1 MDKDYVIV
9 VDSCSDLSKQL
20 REEYGIKYVK
30 MNIIKKTRMWE
41 KRSPCAPFSKG

>member
-20 REEYGIKYVK
+20 REEYGIEYVK
-30 MNIIKKTRMWE
+30 MIIVKKLKDGDVEIPASLDWD
-41 KRSPCAPFSKG
+41 